1 MQVGASKSF
10 CQRLSRMTPAELA
23 RIASIIVN
31 AIAIV
36 GGGWLLLAVF
46 AACYKFY

>member
-1 MQVGASKSF
+1 METADEQRPEEGIAMMIRLAS
-10 CQRLSRMTPAELA
+10 L
-23 RIASIIVN
+23 IVN

>member
-1 MQVGASKSF
+1 
-10 CQRLSRMTPAELA
+10 MT
-23 RIASIIVN
+23 RIASLIVN

-36 GGGWLLLAVF
+36 GGGWLLLAVL

>member
-1 MQVGASKSF
+1 MIRRLAS
-10 CQRLSRMTPAELA
+10 LT
-23 RIASIIVN
+23 IN

-46 AACYKFY
+46 AACAKFY

>member
-1 MQVGASKSF
+1 MILKITS
-10 CQRLSRMTPAELA
+10 M
-23 RIASIIVN
+23 IVN

-46 AACYKFY
+46 AAGYNFY

>member
-1 MQVGASKSF
+1 MI
-10 CQRLSRMTPAELA
+10 R
-23 RIASIIVN
+23 RIASLILN

-46 AACYKFY
+46 AACVNFY